1 MSHFACM
8 SCYSIRTSSSIWWCA
23 QIAFSYL
30 NPQCHATAS
39 GPPRAFGGVH
49 NLNPAD
55 QTSRCQKL
63 TVEGQSFDFGP
74 EHPCLGEFT
83 DMAFLKGWKDGTGLA
98 ICLPSCCT
106 ATAECLSNPQTCAL
120 YKAALDF
127 LLQGT
132 RALWQQLEQT
142 QDKDLKSI
150 DASMPFY
157 VSKIP

>member
-1 MSHFACM
+1 VRVSD
-8 SCYSIRTSSSIWWCA
+8 
-23 QIAFSYL
+23 
-30 NPQCHATAS
+30 
-39 GPPRAFGGVH
+39 
-49 NLNPAD
+49 LNPAD

-132 RALWQQLEQT
+132 RALW
-142 QDKDLKSI
+142 LKVPLFPEFVGSVLLS
-150 DASMPFY
+150 ACFTLFFL
-157 VSKIP
+157 